1 MYKDFDSF
9 KEEVLKDNDIKTSYD
24 ALELEYKI
32 IQELINLR
40 LNENLTQEELSK
52 KIGIPKSNISRF
64 ESGKHSPSIETL
76 MRFAKGLNKKI
87 DFKII
92 DF

>member
-1 MYKDFDSF
+1 MYKDFDNL

-40 LNENLTQEELSK
+40 LSENLTQEELSK

-76 MRFAKGLNKKI
+76 MRFARGLNKKI